1 MQEAPAVSVITPAFN
16 RARYIEQTVSS
27 VLEQRSE
34 DLEYIVVDD
43 GSQDGTFEL
52 LEKVIDPRFRLL
64 RHPGGANKGQAA
76 SINVGLREATG
87 RYVVIL
93 DSDDYLAVDKLQWQA
108 AFLDENPG
116 FGMVYGQGEAVDE
129 NGQFLFH
136 TLPKDHTE
144 PSDPNRLLL
153 DCYLALPGGA
163 MFRRSLLEEVG
174 FFEEQFRAA
183 QDHDMALRLM
193 EKARVA
199 YRPKVAFYYRKHG
212 ESISKNAL
220 ERRWQTGFEILAR
233 AAARYPYAPSTLRKR
248 RAVLNYRLGETYW
261 RSRRR
266 WLALYHLAKSG
277 ALDPARAFTVVSS
290 RLRKMV

>member
-1 MQEAPAVSVITPAFN
+1 MREVPLVSVITPAFN

-27 VLEQRSE
+27 VLEQSMD

-43 GSQDGTFEL
+43 GSTDGT
-52 LEKVIDPRFRLL
+52 LEILQQVADPRFRLL
-64 RHPGGANKGQAA
+64 RHPGGVNKGQAA
-76 SINVGLREATG
+76 SINVGLREAVG

-93 DSDDYLAVDKLQWQA
+93 DSDDYLALDKLEWQA
-108 AFLDENPG
+108 AYLDENPDE
-116 FGMVYGQGEAVDE
+116 GMIYGQGEAVDE
-129 NGQFLFH
+129 KGQFLFH

-174 FFEEQFRAA
+174 FFEEGFRAA

-193 EKARVA
+193 EKAKVA

-220 ERRWQTGFEILAR
+220 ERRWRTGFEILHR

-277 ALDPARAFTVVSS
+277 ALDPGRALAVVSS
-290 RLRKMV
+290 RLRRIK